1 MQESN
6 RTVFE
11 INFDYVFF
19 PGLIDMVNVIQ
30 TTFTRRFATAPEPS
44 KSPNWGIYLS
54 GAGALGLGAYAYLS
68 YGSNASA
75 AAKPVQEKSP
85 LDPNSF
91 INFKLKKVVPYNDN
105 TSTFIFELPD
115 NQASLLTVASCV
127 VVKSADPE
135 ALVGDN
141 GKPVIRPYTPISQPD
156 TPGELSFLVK
166 KYPTGKASVH
176 IHNLKPGEELAIK
189 GPIVKFEY
197 KGKHILIYYE
207 YNKSLMVYI

>member
-11 INFDYVFF
+11 ISFDYVFF
-19 PGLIDMVNVIQ
+19 PELIDTVNVIQ

-54 GAGALGLGAYAYLS
+54 GAGALGLGTYAYLS

-115 NQASLLTVASCV
+115 NQASLLPVASCPW
-127 VVKSADPE
+127 S
-135 ALVGDN
+135 L
-141 GKPVIRPYTPISQPD
+141 
-156 TPGELSFLVK
+156 LSEIEN
-166 KYPTGKASVH
+166 H
-176 IHNLKPGEELAIK
+176 
-189 GPIVKFEY
+189 
-197 KGKHILIYYE
+197 
-207 YNKSLMVYI
+207 

>member
-11 INFDYVFF
+11 ISFDYVFF
-19 PGLIDMVNVIQ
+19 SELIDMVNDLQ

-115 NQASLLTVASCV
+115 NQASLLPVASCV

-207 YNKSLMVYI
+207 YINH